1 MNGLCALTDSTYV
14 LTLAASASSHH
25 GHSAHPFTRSIIR
38 SIAKSPDR
46 SLTHPVWYAM
56 AHESMP
62 IHGSLRMTSSLS
74 WIFSARPV
82 LNLVVA
88 VVVMV
93 VAVVVVGVSAGAG
106 LRVDGAPVKPLVVPL
121 FPGRIGH
128 DATKRVGWATKECAG
143 HSHRR
148 QE

>member
-1 MNGLCALTDSTYV
+1 MGRSVCALTDSPYV
-14 LTLAASASSHH
+14 LTLAAFASSLI
-25 GHSAHPFTRSIIR
+25 TVI
-38 SIAKSPDR
+38 KSPDG

-88 VVVMV
+88 VVVVV
-93 VAVVVVGVSAGAG
+93 VAVVVVGRVSAGAG
-106 LRVDGAPVKPLVVPL
+106 LRVDGAPAKPLVVPL